1 MRIYAVLD
9 TNVLVSAMLTR
20 HKNSATKRII
30 DAASDLS
37 LTPLYHEDIIKE
49 YKNVLQR
56 DKFGFDSTDV
66 ENMLNVIT
74 AFGIRVDRTPTKEV
88 FVDED
93 DAMFYEVAL
102 SKESAYVVTG
112 NIKHFPKKP
121 IVVTPSEMIKI
132 LENNGLIEKEEF
144 IARFLGDGEESDHLR
159 EFTGDYMALSV
170 DEYCIANKR
179 KESEMKGVHAGLT
192 RDEMLVPLILVQ
204 GS

>member
-56 DKFGFDSTDV
+56 NKFGFDSTDV

-132 LENNGLIEKEEF
+132 LENNGLIEKEE
-144 IARFLGDGEESDHLR
+144 
-159 EFTGDYMALSV
+159 
-170 DEYCIANKR
+170 
-179 KESEMKGVHAGLT
+179 
-192 RDEMLVPLILVQ
+192 
-204 GS
+204 

>member
-30 DAASDLS
+30 NAVSDLS

-49 YKNVLQR
+49 YRIVLER
-56 DKFGFDSTDV
+56 VKFGFDSTDV

-74 AFGIRVDRTPTKEV
+74 TFGIRVDRTPTNEV

-93 DAMFYEVAL
+93 DTMFYEVAL

-121 IVVTPSEMIKI
+121 IVVTPAEMIKI
-132 LENNGLIEKEEF
+132 LEDNGVIEKEE
-144 IARFLGDGEESDHLR
+144 
-159 EFTGDYMALSV
+159 
-170 DEYCIANKR
+170 
-179 KESEMKGVHAGLT
+179 
-192 RDEMLVPLILVQ
+192 
-204 GS
+204 